1 LEDGEFPVLHLSN
14 AVLANDSK
22 KDNGK
27 TSVFISLKGTGDSAA
42 NKDLKNLCIATLNP
56 ETKD

>member
-1 LEDGEFPVLHLSN
+1 LSN

-27 TSVFISLKGTGDSAA
+27 TSVFITLKGTGDSAA